1 MDESLLFQY
10 EQYEDGIKIVD
21 YTGHES
27 SLAIPERIEGRPV
40 TMIERKAFMG
50 KKEIRS
56 ITLPR
61 SVSFIQDF
69 AFAKCTHLMRVT
81 CLAGKGAVRFGRKV
95 FEGCLDLELI
105 MIGSDEPDDFSYL
118 AAALSHKLDAPH
130 LLSDPEIGNSFWLER
145 WDLALKSGLN
155 KSDADGYENTV
166 LCGEEDTSYAGKM
179 SVEGEIVEDVHLYM
193 KEACKNKCDLCML
206 RLLHRDSLAGGTEEV
221 LKLYLKQH
229 AFTSENNAAYELLK
243 ERYADD
249 ERYIGLYLDIVS
261 PGREE
266 VLRMLDDIGDDL
278 ALFRKQLIL
287 YSADLKKRDA
297 FDDLLF

>member
-1 MDESLLFQY
+1 MNENASYQY
-10 EQYEDGIKIVD
+10 EIVKDGIKIVD
-21 YTGHES
+21 YTGHDS
-27 SLAIPERIEGRPV
+27 SVCVPDRIEDLPV
-40 TMIERKAFMG
+40 VMIDRKAFMG

-56 ITLPR
+56 VTLPA
-61 SVSFIQDF
+61 SVYDVLDF
-69 AFAKCTHLMRVT
+69 AFAKCTHLLRIT
-81 CLAGKGAVRFGRKV
+81 CLASQGNIRFGRKV
-95 FEGCLDLELI
+95 FEGCTNLELI
-105 MIGSDEPDDFSYL
+105 MIGSNEPDDFSYL

-130 LLSDPEIGNSFWLER
+130 LLSDSEIGNAFWMER

-155 KSDADGYENTV
+155 KDDADGYENTV
-166 LCGEEDTSYAGKM
+166 LCGEEDTSYAGSM

-206 RLLHRDSLAGGTEEV
+206 RLLHSDRLDAGTEET

-229 AFTSENNAAYELLK
+229 GFVSENNAAYELLK

-249 ERYIGLYLDIVS
+249 ERYISLYLDTVS
-261 PGREE
+261 PDREE

-287 YSADLKKRDA
+287 YSAGLKKQDA
-297 FDDLLF
+297 FDDLML